1 MSASKPTPVA
11 RKEKAG
17 KTSGDAPMIRK
28 SMRVSE
34 IVALVPESEPLLAE
48 YGLSCF
54 SCSAN
59 AYETLEEG
67 CASHGFA
74 DEDINDLTADLNI
87 LLSQRPERPQ
97 TLMLTKDA
105 AVQLREI
112 LIGQGTLEKGLTVGL
127 DENGGFCMESSD
139 MPHDAKTFTNRE
151 VPDMRI
157 HATTLTLKRIGG
169 ATIDF
174 REGRF
179 KLDLPEDAAKKSCA
193 CKDGGECAC
202 DGKGSCGCGDHASAT
217 ASDTSC

>member
-1 MSASKPTPVA
+1 MSASGAAPVA
-11 RKEKAG
+11 SKK
-17 KTSGDAPMIRK
+17 KDGDLMIRK

-97 TLMLTKDA
+97 TLTLTKDA
-105 AVQLREI
+105 AAKLKAI
-112 LIGQGTLEKGLTVGL
+112 LTEQGTLAQGLTVGL
-127 DENGGFCMESSD
+127 DENGGFCMESGE
-139 MPHDAKTFTNRE
+139 MPHGAKTFENDE

-157 HATTLTLKRIGG
+157 HASSLTLKRIGG

-202 DGKGSCGCGDHASAT
+202 GGEGSCGCGDHAKGT
-217 ASDTSC
+217 ASDTSR

>member
-1 MSASKPTPVA
+1 MAS
-11 RKEKAG
+11 KEKAG
-17 KTSGDAPMIRK
+17 KTGDDAVHIRK

-34 IVALVPESEPLLAE
+34 IVALVPESESLLAE

-67 CASHGFA
+67 CASHGFS

-87 LLSQRPERPQ
+87 LLSQRPERPH
-97 TLMLTKDA
+97 TLTLTKDA
-105 AVQLREI
+105 AIQLKEI
-112 LIGQGTLEKGLTVGL
+112 LTGQGTLEKGLTVGL

-139 MPHDAKTFTNRE
+139 MPHDAKTFQNDE

-157 HATTLTLKRIGG
+157 HASVLTLKRIGG

-193 CKDGGECAC
+193 CKDGGEC
-202 DGKGSCGCGDHASAT
+202 GCGGDGCNCA
-217 ASDTSC
+217 

>member
-1 MSASKPTPVA
+1 MPAPKAAPVA
-11 RKEKAG
+11 NAQKN
-17 KTSGDAPMIRK
+17 GDLLIRRD
-28 SMRVSE
+28 MRVSE

-59 AYETLEEG
+59 AYETLAEG
-67 CASHGFA
+67 CASHGFS

-97 TLMLTKDA
+97 TLTVTKDA
-105 AVQLREI
+105 AEQLKLI
-112 LIGQGTLEKGLTVGL
+112 LTEQGTLRNGLTVGL
-127 DENGGFCMESSD
+127 DENGGFCMESSEK
-139 MPHDAKTFTNRE
+139 PAGAKTFSNDA
-151 VPDMRI
+151 VPGLEI
-157 HATTLTLKRIGG
+157 HAAVVTLKRIGG

-193 CKDGGECAC
+193 CGGEGACAC
-202 DGKGSCGCGDHASAT
+202 
-217 ASDTSC
+217 

>member
-1 MSASKPTPVA
+1 MSASKAAPVA
-11 RKEKAG
+11 SDKKSGKKPAG
-17 KTSGDAPMIRK
+17 DLLIRK

-97 TLMLTKDA
+97 TLTLTKEA
-105 AVQLREI
+105 ALQLKNI
-112 LIGQGTLEKGLTVGL
+112 LTEQGTLNSGLVVGL

-139 MPHDAKTFTNRE
+139 APEDAKTFSHRE
-151 VPDMRI
+151 VPDMKI
-157 HATTLTLKRIGG
+157 HSTPLTLKRIGG

-179 KLDLPEDAAKKSCA
+179 KLDLPEDAAKKTCCKGEGECSCEGGACA
-193 CKDGGECAC
+193 C
-202 DGKGSCGCGDHASAT
+202 
-217 ASDTSC
+217 